1 MAPRYHFEWGI
12 LWGEWGVRLLDGLLV
27 TLELAL
33 VAMVFAFAVGL
44 AFGIVRW
51 SRNRF
56 LEPICWLY
64 VEFARNTPP
73 LVQILFWYF
82 SAIYILPHW
91 LFTHMR
97 DMGYEF
103 AAAAFALSVY
113 HGAFVAE
120 IVRAGLNSIGRGQ
133 SDAARSLGL
142 NFGERMLHVTL
153 PQAIRVLIPPLTN
166 EAVGLLKNTSLAM
179 AIGVTEIAYQTKYID
194 TYTFRGV
201 EALAAAS
208 LLYVCVCLTI
218 AAAGRVASRR
228 FSRHVDARRL
238 IRTAARLP
246 SQ

>member
-1 MAPRYHFEWGI
+1 MTTGYHFDWGV
-12 LWGEWGVRLLDGLLV
+12 LWGEWGERLLEGLLV
-27 TLELAL
+27 SVKLAL
-33 VAMVFAFAVGL
+33 IAMVFAFVIGL

-51 SRNRF
+51 TRNRY
-56 LEPICWLY
+56 LEPICWIY

-82 SAIYILPHW
+82 SASYILPHP
-91 LFTHMR
+91 LFAYMR
-97 DMGYEF
+97 DLGYEF
-103 AAAAFALSVY
+103 AAAAFALSIY

-120 IVRAGLNSIGRGQ
+120 LVRAGLNSIHRGQ
-133 SDAARSLGL
+133 IDAARALGL
-142 NFGERMLHVTL
+142 DFRERMLYVTL

-208 LLYVCVCLTI
+208 ALYLGLCLGLV
-218 AAAGRVASRR
+218 ALGRVAMRR
-228 FSRHVDARRL
+228 LSRHVDARRM
-238 IRTAARLP
+238 IRTAGVL